1 MTPDG
6 KMAGMTAID
15 LRELAMALR
24 SGAVSPVQ
32 HVQQTLSM
40 LGGAGNLVAARDDE
54 AVLRQAAIAG
64 DEIRSGAWR
73 GPLHGVAIAVKD
85 NIDVAGLPTR
95 CGSVVLAG
103 ATPATADAE
112 VVARLRAAGAI
123 VVAKSHCHEF
133 AYGPT
138 GDVSA
143 DGPAVNPWDPAR
155 ITGGSSSGSA
165 ALVAL
170 GVVAL
175 AVGTDTGCS
184 VRTPAALCG
193 VVGLKP
199 TLGAV
204 PTDGVFPLST
214 TLDHVG
220 VLTGDVHGASVAW
233 DVLARGGEG
242 TGGGIQEPGVKGL
255 RIGLPQGALWQV
267 RDPAITAAVN
277 AAAETLRRAGADV
290 VDIEVPDIDALAA
303 TYPVIVGSEAY
314 AIHAATL
321 AERPGDFQPL
331 TAERLATQS
340 ERSAYE
346 YLSAL
351 RLRNHLRANTLA
363 TMRTTYGLDALLLAT
378 TPLRATLLGQ
388 SELDGVGV
396 AAELLR
402 LCSPF
407 NVLGVPAV
415 SVPARNVDGL
425 PIGVQVAGIKLEE
438 RGVLRVAA
446 AIS

>member
-1 MTPDG
+1 MST
-6 KMAGMTAID
+6 MD
-15 LRELAMALR
+15 LRELAMDLR
-24 SGAVSPVQ
+24 SGARTPVQ
-32 HVQQTLSM
+32 HVHQALAA
-40 LGGAGNLVAARDDE
+40 LDGAGNLVAARNDE
-54 AVLRQAAIAG
+54 AALAQARTAG
-64 DEIRSGAWR
+64 EEISAGAWR

-85 NIDVAGLPTR
+85 NIDVAGMPTR
-95 CGSVVLAG
+95 CGSAVLAD
-103 ATPATADAE
+103 APAATADAE

-138 GDVSA
+138 GDVSV
-143 DGPAVNPWDPAR
+143 DGPAANPRDPER

-170 GVVAL
+170 GAVAV

-184 VRTPAALCG
+184 VRAPAALCG

-204 PTDGVFPLST
+204 PTDGVYPLST

-220 VLTGDVHGASVAW
+220 VLTADVHGASVVW
-233 DVLARGGEG
+233 DVLARGAGA

-255 RIGLPQGALWQV
+255 RVGLPQGALWRV
-267 RDPAITAAVN
+267 SEPVIVAAVD
-277 AAAETLRRAGADV
+277 AAAEALRRAGADV
-290 VDIEVPDIDALAA
+290 VEIEVPDIEELAA
-303 TYPVIVGSEAY
+303 TYGVIVGSEAY
-314 AIHAATL
+314 ALHACAL
-321 AERPGDFQPL
+321 VQRPGDFQPS
-331 TAERLATQS
+331 TAERLGAQAD
-340 ERSAYE
+340 RSAYE

-351 RLRNHLRANTLA
+351 RVLGRLRASTLA
-363 TMRTTYGLDALLLAT
+363 TMRRTYGLDALLLAT
-378 TPLRATLLGQ
+378 TPLRAPRIGQ
-388 SELDGVGV
+388 STVDGTDVRT
-396 AAELLR
+396 ELLR
-402 LCSPF
+402 LCAPF
-407 NVLGVPAV
+407 NLLGVPAV
-415 SVPARNVDGL
+415 SVPARGLPGL

>member
-1 MTPDG
+1 M
-6 KMAGMTAID
+6 D
-15 LRELAMALR
+15 LRELAMDLR
-24 SGAVSPVQ
+24 SGTLTPVQ
-32 HVQQTLSM
+32 HIERVLSTLD
-40 LGGAGNLVAARDDE
+40 GAGNLVVGRDDSG
-54 AVLRQAAIAG
+54 ALAQAHTATA
-64 DEIRSGAWR
+64 EIGSGAWR

-85 NIDVAGLPTR
+85 NIDVAGMPTR
-95 CGSVVLAG
+95 CGSAVFAD
-103 ATPATADAE
+103 AAPALADAE

-138 GDVSA
+138 GDVSV
-143 DGPAVNPWDPAR
+143 DGPAANPWDAGR

-170 GVVAL
+170 GAVAL

-184 VRTPAALCG
+184 VRVPAALCG

-220 VLTGDVHGASVAW
+220 VLTADVHGASVAW
-233 DVLARGGEG
+233 DVLARGAEG
-242 TGGGIQEPGVKGL
+242 TGGGIQEPGVQGL
-255 RIGLPQGALWQV
+255 RIGLPQGSLWQV
-267 RDPAITAAVN
+267 RDLDIGAAVA
-277 AAAETLRRAGADV
+277 AAAEALRRAGADV
-290 VDIEVPDIDALAA
+290 VEIEVPDVEELAA
-303 TYPVIVGSEAY
+303 TYGVIVGSEAY
-314 AIHAATL
+314 AIHAAAL
-321 AERPGDFQPL
+321 SERPGDFQPS
-331 TAERLATQS
+331 TAERLVAQAG
-340 ERSAYE
+340 RSAYE

-351 RLRNHLRANTLA
+351 GTVQRLRRSTLA
-363 TMRTTYGLDALLLAT
+363 TLRRTYGLDALLLAT
-378 TPLRATLLGQ
+378 APLRATPLGE
-388 SELDGVGV
+388 STVDGADVR
-396 AAELLR
+396 AELLR
-402 LCSPF
+402 LCAPF
-407 NVLGVPAV
+407 NLLGVPAV
-415 SVPARNVDGL
+415 SVPARGVEGL

>member
-1 MTPDG
+1 MSA
-6 KMAGMTAID
+6 MD
-15 LRELAMALR
+15 LRELAMDMR
-24 SGAVSPVQ
+24 SGGLTSLQ
-32 HVQQTLSM
+32 HVQQVLAA
-40 LGGAGNLVAARDDE
+40 LDGAGNLVAFRDDE
-54 AVLRQAAIAG
+54 AALAEARVAG
-64 DEIRSGAWR
+64 AEISAGAWR

-85 NIDVAGLPTR
+85 NIDVAGMPTR
-95 CGSVVLAG
+95 CGSAVLAD
-103 ATPATADAE
+103 APAASTDAE

-138 GDVSA
+138 GDVSV
-143 DGPAVNPWDPAR
+143 DGPAANPWDPER

-170 GVVAL
+170 GAVAL

-220 VLTGDVHGASVAW
+220 VLTADVHGASVAW
-233 DVLARGGEG
+233 DVLARGADA

-255 RIGLPQGALWQV
+255 RIGLPQGSLWRV
-267 RDPAITAAVN
+267 SDLAIAVAVE
-277 AAAETLRRAGADV
+277 AAAETLGRAGADV
-290 VDIEVPDIDALAA
+290 VPIEVPDIEELAA
-303 TYPVIVGSEAY
+303 TYSVIVGSEAY
-314 AIHAATL
+314 AVHACGL
-321 AERPGDFQPL
+321 AESPGDFQSS
-331 TAERLATQS
+331 TAERLGAQAG
-340 ERSAYE
+340 RSAYE

-351 RLRNHLRANTLA
+351 RTRARLRVRTLS

-378 TPLRATLLGQ
+378 TPIRATPLGQ
-388 SELDGVGV
+388 STVDGADVR
-396 AAELLR
+396 AELLR
-402 LCSPF
+402 LCAPF
-407 NVLGVPAV
+407 NLLGVPAC
-415 SVPARNVDGL
+415 SVPARGVPGL